1 MKSFLSLLIATLLL
15 AGCKSEVEKP
25 RAVPRAGPQRV
36 TLTDEGVQ
44 NAGIRVEKVNH
55 QTFAPR
61 LSVAATIQPDPRNI
75 ARIGPR
81 VAGRVAAVNVRLGDK
96 VQRGQPLVE
105 IEAVET
111 HVIAA
116 EFLTAMARAREA
128 NDVLE
133 RQKKLNDERIGAVQD
148 LRRAEANAEAAN
160 ATMRESEEHL
170 GFLGLSKGAIA
181 QVRAGKV
188 SAAERSIVRAP
199 IDGTVSRVHVSL
211 GEVLAGTEDLL
222 TIVNSKQ
229 LWASLQI
236 YERDLPGLSVGGPVE
251 VRVVAYPDRV
261 FRGQL
266 SVIGES
272 IDSTTHTV
280 EALALMN
287 DPEGLRDGM
296 TASASVVLQTDA
308 TMMWLPAEAV
318 QSMGVERVVFL
329 RVGKNEFEVHSVG
342 AGAERSGYV
351 PVSSGLEPDSEV
363 VVQGAFALRG
373 ELARAEGEEE

>member
-1 MKSFLSLLIATLLL
+1 MKVSLSLMVTTLLL
-15 AGCKSEVEKP
+15 AACKSEVEKP
-25 RAVPRAGPQRV
+25 RVAPPAGPQRV
-36 TLTDEGVQ
+36 SLTDEGMK

-61 LSVAATIQPDPRNI
+61 LSVAATIQPDPRNL
-75 ARIGPR
+75 ARLGPR

-96 VQRGQPLVE
+96 VQRGQALIEIAAVE
-105 IEAVET
+105 I
-111 HVIAA
+111 HVSTAQY
-116 EFLTAMARAREA
+116 LTAMARAREA

-133 RQKKLNDERIGAVQD
+133 RQKKLNEERIGAVQD

-160 ATMRESEEHL
+160 AVTRESEEHL
-170 GFLGLSKGAIA
+170 SFLGLSKDAIA

-188 SAAERSIVRAP
+188 SAADRSIVRAP
-199 IDGTVSRVHVSL
+199 IDGTVSRVQVSL
-211 GEVLAGTEDLL
+211 GEVLGGTEDLL

-229 LWASLQI
+229 LWAALQI
-236 YERDLPGLSVGGPVE
+236 YERDLAGLSVGSPVE

-272 IDSTTHTV
+272 IDPKTHTL
-280 EALALMN
+280 EALALMS
-287 DPEGLRDGM
+287 DSEGLRAGM
-296 TASASVVLQTDA
+296 TASASVALRPDETI
-308 TMMWLPAEAV
+308 MWLPAEAV

-329 RVGKNEFEVHSVG
+329 RVGKNEFEVHPVG

-351 PVSSGLEPDSEV
+351 PVSSGLEPGSEV

-373 ELARAEGEEE
+373 ELSRAEAEEE